1 MVVVAV
7 VDLEMALQSIYSNPL
22 FTKSVVS
29 WPPASPSSSSS
40 CHYYK
45 LSLICNKEVRPF
57 GGETGGWRRERPPM
71 GVICALDRNS
81 SSNSSQNSSNDGNKG
96 GVPNSNYVVPLDKS
110 FSLSSSSCITRP
122 LAEILRDLNKRIP
135 ENIIGTPSHAAATD
149 NITTTTFIPWYLFI
163 YLFYNGT
170 GNRLILLI

>member
-1 MVVVAV
+1 
-7 VDLEMALQSIYSNPL
+7 
-22 FTKSVVS
+22 
-29 WPPASPSSSSS
+29 
-40 CHYYK
+40 
-45 LSLICNKEVRPF
+45 
-57 GGETGGWRRERPPM
+57 M

-149 NITTTTFIPWYLFI
+149 TPITTTFIPWYHANRMLS
-163 YLFYNGT
+163 FYAPGWCGEIRDVIFSDNGSVT
-170 GNRLILLI
+170 VVYRVTIRGSDGELESVLCFTFHMTLTNVTLCFGVFSFELNGSHLLRMKPYS